1 MLKIKML
8 LNIKIL
14 KLTEKSI
21 KNSIKEN
28 IFKRFKVL
36 FINSVGSNHEL
47 WSEFQ
52 RVLTKVS

>member
-1 MLKIKML
+1 ML